1 MSERQAPKPTTNRTD
16 GRQDGGTGW
25 RDKLTPARLLVLVL
39 AALSIV
45 LIAENTRD
53 VRIRL
58 LVPVV
63 TMPLYAALLIMF
75 VLGALCG
82 ALLAYNRNRRK

>member
-1 MSERQAPKPTTNRTD
+1 M
-16 GRQDGGTGW
+16 
-25 RDKLTPARLLVLVL
+25 LTPPRIAMLVF
-39 AALSIV
+39 AALAIV
-45 LIAENTRD
+45 LIAQNTAD

-63 TMPLYAALLIMF
+63 TMPLYLALLLMF

-82 ALLAYNRNRRK
+82 ALLLSSRRRR